1 MAENIALYLALI
13 LFAGMSAQ
21 WISWR
26 FGLPSIL
33 LLLVFGFI
41 IGPITGLLNPDTF
54 FDDLLFPF
62 VSLSVAIILFEG
74 GLTLKFKELKA
85 VGNVVLQLIL
95 IGIPVTLILSAFFAY
110 TVLGFSLQ
118 ISILFGSILVV
129 TGPTVILPI
138 LRQVKPSSRMNSILK
153 WEGIVNDPIGALIAI
168 LVFEAILASGLTEA
182 TMFTIFGLLK
192 TIFLSSLLG
201 VIGAVLIVFLIKRDL
216 LPEYLQSGVS
226 LTFAI
231 AVFVISNLFQKE
243 SGLFA
248 VTIMGI
254 VIANQNK
261 VGVSHIIEFKENLRV
276 LLISVLFIILA
287 ARLKIETLEALGWT
301 SIIFTAIL
309 ILLIRP
315 VAVFISTIKTDL
327 TNSEKIFV
335 SSMAPRGIVA
345 AAVSALFAL
354 ELTEAGIEEASVL
367 VPITFMVIIATIA
380 VYGLS
385 AAPLAKYLKLA
396 EPNAQGCLIFGASPF
411 AISLGNVLKKNNYV
425 VMIVDNNRD
434 NIKKAKMDGLKTYYG
449 SATSDY
455 IVDEIDYYGLGKVL
469 SLTPNDE
476 VNALASLNFSKI
488 FDGNQVFQLPSFNSG
503 KDGKKEVAKEL
514 KGKIL
519 FGKQYN
525 AVYLNDLMRQG
536 YVIKTSKITD
546 QFRYEHFNEKYGAN
560 IIVPLF
566 IIDKLSLIPVTEE
579 FELDLKPGQKLISL
593 LKDE

>member
-1 MAENIALYLALI
+1 LTGNIALYLALI
-13 LFAGMSAQ
+13 LTAGVFAQ
-21 WISWR
+21 WLSWR

-33 LLLVFGFI
+33 LLLIFGFI
-41 IGPITGLLNPDTF
+41 IGPITGLLNPDKF

-62 VSLSVAIILFEG
+62 VSLSVAVILFEG
-74 GLTLKFKELKA
+74 GLTLKFKELKV

-95 IGIPVTLILSAFFAY
+95 IGIPITLILSAFFAY
-110 TVLGFSLQ
+110 AVLGFSLK
-118 ISILFGSILVV
+118 ISMLFGAILVV

-138 LRQVKPSSRMNSILK
+138 LRQVKPTSRINSILK

-168 LVFEAILASGLTEA
+168 LVFEAILASGFREA

-192 TIFLSSLLG
+192 TVFLSSLLG
-201 VIGAVLIVFLIKRDL
+201 FIGAVLIVVLIKRDL
-216 LPEYLQSGVS
+216 IPEYLQSGVS
-226 LTFAI
+226 LTFAL
-231 AVFVISNLFQKE
+231 AVFVLSNLFQKE

-261 VGVSHIIEFKENLRV
+261 VVVSHIIEFKENLRL

-287 ARLKIETLEALGWT
+287 ARLNVETLEALGWT
-301 SIIFTAIL
+301 SVIFTVLLIL
-309 ILLIRP
+309 IIRP
-315 VAVFISTIKTDL
+315 VTVFISTIKTDL
-327 TNSEKIFV
+327 KKNEKIFI

-354 ELTEAGIEEASVL
+354 ELTEAGVQEASVL

-385 AAPLAKYLKLA
+385 AAPLARYLKLA

-411 AISLGNVLKKNNYV
+411 AINLGNVLKKNNYSV
-425 VMIVDNNRD
+425 VIVDNNRE
-434 NIKKAKMDGLKTYYG
+434 NLKKAKMDGLKTYHG

-488 FDGNQVFQLPSFNSG
+488 FDGNQVFQLPSSTEG
-503 KDGKKEVAKEL
+503 QDQKKEVAREL

-519 FGKQYN
+519 FGNRFN
-525 AVYLNDLMRQG
+525 ALYLNELIRQG
-536 YVIKTSKITD
+536 YIIKTSKITE
-546 QFRYEHFNEKYGAN
+546 QFKYENFKEKYGAN

-566 IIDKLSLIPVTEE
+566 VIDKLDLIPVTED
-579 FELDLKPGQKLISL
+579 FELDLKTGQILISL